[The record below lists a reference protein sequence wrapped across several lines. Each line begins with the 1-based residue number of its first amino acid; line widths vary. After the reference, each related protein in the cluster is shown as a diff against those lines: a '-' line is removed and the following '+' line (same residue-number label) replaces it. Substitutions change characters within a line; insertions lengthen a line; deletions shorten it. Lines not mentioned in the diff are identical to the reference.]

1 MNSVI
6 SRDEIRMELVP
17 ALEIGLLNG
26 WLLIVL
32 LYLAYGVL
40 LWFFPRDVVAR
51 LYDKSGRTKRHK
63 YIIHAGGLLA
73 SVLFILLI
81 FTPLKIGSNI
91 FILGIVL
98 YALGL
103 MGFVAALFNF
113 KNTPHD
119 RLATGGLYRISRNP
133 QQVMFF
139 ITFIGICV
147 AIGSWLALLIQV
159 VSSLFLHTRILAEE
173 KACQKR
179 YGDSFREYMKSV
191 PRYFLF
197 V

>member
-1 MNSVI
+1 
-6 SRDEIRMELVP
+6 MELVP

-26 WLLIVL
+26 WLLIAL

-40 LWFFPRDVVAR
+40 LWFFPKDVAAR
-51 LYDKSGRTKRHK
+51 LYDKSGRTKRQK
-63 YIIHAGGLLA
+63 SIIYAGGFLA
-73 SVLFILLI
+73 SLLFILSI
-81 FTPLKIGSNI
+81 FTPLKIGSNV

-103 MGFVAALFNF
+103 TGFVVALFNF
-113 KNTPHD
+113 KNTPHN
-119 RLATGGLYRISRNP
+119 RPATGGLYRISRNP

-147 AIGSWLALLIQV
+147 AIGSWLALLIQM

-173 KACQKR
+173 KACLER
-179 YGDSFREYMKSV
+179 YDDSFREYMKSV

-197 V
+197 F

>member
-1 MNSVI
+1 
-6 SRDEIRMELVP
+6 MELIP
-17 ALEIGLLNG
+17 TIEIGLLNG
-26 WLLIVL
+26 WFLIVL
-32 LYLAYGVL
+32 LYLAYGIL
-40 LWFFPRDVVAR
+40 LWFFPKDVVAR
-51 LYDKSGRTKRHK
+51 LYDKSGRTKRQK
-63 YIIHAGGLLA
+63 TIIYAGGLLA

-91 FILGIVL
+91 FILGIVI

-103 MGFVAALFNF
+103 TGFIVALFNF

-119 RLATGGLYRISRNP
+119 QPATGGLYRISRNP

-139 ITFIGICV
+139 ITFIGVCFAV
-147 AIGSWLALLIQV
+147 GSWLALLVQMA
-159 VSSLFLHTRILAEE
+159 SSLFLHTRILAEE
-173 KACQKR
+173 KACLEH

-197 V
+197 F

>member
-1 MNSVI
+1 M
-6 SRDEIRMELVP
+6 MELITE
-17 ALEIGLLNG
+17 LEVGWLNG
-26 WLLIVL
+26 WILICL
-32 LYLAYGVL
+32 LYLMYGFL
-40 LWFFPRDVVAR
+40 LLIFPKDVVAR
-51 LYDKSGRTKRHK
+51 LYDKSGRTKRQK
-63 YIIHAGGLLA
+63 AIIHAGGLLA
-73 SVLFILLI
+73 SVLFILLT
-81 FTPLKIGSNI
+81 FTPLKIGSNV
-91 FILGIVL
+91 FILGIAT

-103 MGFVAALFNF
+103 TGFVVALFNF

-119 RLATGGLYRISRNP
+119 QPATGGLYRISRNP

-147 AIGSWLALLIQV
+147 AVGSWLALLIQM

-173 KACQKR
+173 KACLAH

-197 V
+197 F